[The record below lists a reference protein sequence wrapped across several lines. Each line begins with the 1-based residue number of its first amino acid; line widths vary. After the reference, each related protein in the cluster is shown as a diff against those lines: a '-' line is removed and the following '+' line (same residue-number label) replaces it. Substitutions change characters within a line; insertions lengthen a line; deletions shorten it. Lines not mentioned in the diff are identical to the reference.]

1 MLIAGG
7 GIKSYYDIIF
17 KDKYFILD
25 YFDTNIIDKFVD
37 SIMYL
42 KNKRSRSFELLVS
55 RLINDLLIQFLLLY
69 SNAAD
74 DTFTKAIEYIEENYE
89 KKISIDE
96 LADIAKISK
105 YHFIRKFKKTYS
117 ETPYEFIIRYKINKS
132 KIFLLNTDY
141 SVDEVSMMVGF
152 NDTTTFIRA
161 FKKLIGT
168 TPNKYREQ
176 A

>member
-17 KDKYFILD
+17 KDKYFIPD
-25 YFDTNIIDKFVD
+25 YFDTNIIDKFAD

-89 KKISIDE
+89 K
-96 LADIAKISK
+96 
-105 YHFIRKFKKTYS
+105 
-117 ETPYEFIIRYKINKS
+117 RY
-132 KIFLLNTDY
+132 
-141 SVDEVSMMVGF
+141 
-152 NDTTTFIRA
+152 
-161 FKKLIGT
+161 
-168 TPNKYREQ
+168 P
-176 A
+176 